1 MLIYALYRRYPRNL
15 QLYAHILYTWAFSHI
30 LLSIYNL
37 LKEGVKN
44 ILIKGTVDV
53 VLGDPLIIDS
63 RRYPSNLIL

>member
-1 MLIYALYRRYPRNL
+1 MLIFST
-15 QLYAHILYTWAFSHI
+15 HTWAFSHI

-37 LKEGVKN
+37 LREEGVKN